1 MGKLRI
7 RGPDLSGPAKADAAK
22 PLVLQGFWVCAA
34 VPTEAVFSSCVS
46 FPICKVGVS
55 NTTHLTGCWG
65 GGEEPSK
72 FVSRLMHSKLS
83 MSIITAISHCL
94 LSNRGHLFPF
104 LI

>member
-1 MGKLRI
+1 ML
-7 RGPDLSGPAKADAAK
+7 LS
-22 PLVLQGFWVCAA
+22 PLSSKGSGCVQQCQQRLCSLHALVFPSVKWGLVILPTSQA
-34 VPTEAVFSSCVS
+34 VGGG
-46 FPICKVGVS
+46 GV
-55 NTTHLTGCWG
+55 

-83 MSIITAISHCL
+83 MSIITAISYCL